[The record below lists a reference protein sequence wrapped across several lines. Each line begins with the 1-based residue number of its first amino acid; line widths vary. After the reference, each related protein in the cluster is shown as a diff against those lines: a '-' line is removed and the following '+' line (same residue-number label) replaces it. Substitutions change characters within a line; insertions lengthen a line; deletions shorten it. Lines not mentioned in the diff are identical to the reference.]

1 MSLAER
7 ALAAGIS
14 FTLTDEQRALRELAH
29 EFAEK
34 EIRPKAAEY
43 DRRSTHPADII
54 AKAHEL
60 GLMNLHIPPEYGGPG
75 LGALDG
81 CLVDEELCW
90 GCSGIGTAIM
100 ANGLAAGP
108 LIVAGSEEQKRR
120 WLPGLATGEVQTASA
135 GTEPEAGSDAANIQ
149 TRAVREDGYYLVN
162 GTKAFCTF
170 ADVADVLFTYVRTDD
185 AVPKHRGISLLLVE
199 KPRGESFIP
208 PYLTGK
214 RIRTLGY
221 RGMNTYLLYFNGL
234 KVPAENLVGEEGKG
248 FYYLMQGYE
257 VARIQ
262 FAFRA
267 TGLARAA
274 YEAALKYAQDRVQ
287 FGRPIAQ
294 FQAIRFKL
302 ADMVTEIEAAR
313 QLAFY
318 AAERFDRGERC
329 DLEAGMAKLFAT
341 EVAVR
346 AARESLQIHGGVG
359 YTMELPVQRY
369 LRDALLLPIGEGT
382 NEIQREVI
390 ARRILGER

>member
-1 MSLAER
+1 MPIA
-7 ALAAGIS
+7 
-14 FTLTDEQRALRELAH
+14 DELDQREAPIPDHIL
-29 EFAEK
+29 K
-34 EIRPKAAEY
+34 KMG
-43 DRRSTHPADII
+43 
-54 AKAHEL
+54 EL
-60 GLMNLHIPPEYGGPG
+60 GFFGLLVPEVYGGLG
-75 LGALDG
+75 LGMVAVG
-81 CLVDEELCW
+81 LVTEELSRAWLSVGSVIARNILC
-90 GCSGIGTAIM
+90 GFI
-100 ANGLAAGP
+100 LER
-108 LIVAGSEEQKRR
+108 AGSEEQKRR
-120 WLPGLATGEVQTASA
+120 WLPSMAAGEVQTASA

-149 TRAVREDGYYLVN
+149 TRAVREDGYYVVT

-170 ADVADVLFTYVRTDD
+170 ADAADLLFTYVRTDE

-199 KPRGESFIP
+199 KPRGEAFLP
-208 PYLTGK
+208 PHLTGK

-221 RGMNTYLLYFNGL
+221 RGMNTYLLYFDGL
-234 KVPAENLVGEEGKG
+234 RVPAGNLVGEEGKG

-257 VARIQ
+257 AARIQ

-274 YEAALKYAQDRVQ
+274 YEAALRYAQERVQ

-302 ADMVTEIEAAR
+302 ADMATEIEAAR

-359 YTMELPVQRY
+359 YTMDLPVQRY
-369 LRDALLLPIGEGT
+369 LRDAFLLPIGEGT

>member
-1 MSLAER
+1 MVAFSEEQLRIQEMARRFAER
-7 ALAAGIS
+7 EVAPIA
-14 FTLTDEQRALRELAH
+14 DELDQREANIPDELLQRMGDLGFFGLLVP
-29 EFAEK
+29 E
-34 EIRPKAAEY
+34 EY
-43 DRRSTHPADII
+43 D
-54 AKAHEL
+54 
-60 GLMNLHIPPEYGGPG
+60 
-75 LGALDG
+75 
-81 CLVDEELCW
+81 
-90 GCSGIGTAIM
+90 
-100 ANGLAAGP
+100 GLAAGMVTVG
-108 LIVAGSEEQKRR
+108 LVTEELSRAWLSVGSVIARNILCGFILERAGSEEQKRR
-120 WLPGLATGEVQTASA
+120 WLPGMASGRIQSATA
-135 GTEPEAGSDAANIQ
+135 GTEPEAGSDAANVQ
-149 TRAVREDGYYLVN
+149 TRAQREDGHYLVS

-170 ADVADVLFTYVRTDD
+170 ADVADVLFVYVRTSDE
-185 AVPKHRGISLLLVE
+185 VPKHRGISLLLVE
-199 KPRGESFIP
+199 KPRGSEFLP
-208 PYLTGK
+208 PHLRGS

-221 RGMNTYLLYFNGL
+221 RGMSTFLLYFDRL
-234 KVPAENLVGEEGKG
+234 PVPAANLVGEEGRG

-267 TGLARAA
+267 TGVARAA
-274 YEAALKYAQDRVQ
+274 YEAALRYAQERMQ

-302 ADMVTEIEAAR
+302 ADMATELEAAR

-318 AAERFDRGERC
+318 AARRFDEGNRC

-346 AARESLQIHGGVG
+346 AARECLQIHGGVG
-359 YTMELPVQRY
+359 YTLDLPVQRY

>member
-1 MSLAER
+1 MVMLRDEHVRIQQLAR
-7 ALAAGIS
+7 
-14 FTLTDEQRALRELAH
+14 R
-29 EFAEK
+29 FAEQ
-34 EIRPKAAEY
+34 EVMPI
-43 DRRSTHPADII
+43 ADELDQREAPIPDHI
-54 AKAHEL
+54 LKKMGEL
-60 GLMNLHIPPEYGGPG
+60 GFFGLLVPEVYGGLG
-75 LGALDG
+75 LGMVAVG
-81 CLVDEELCW
+81 LVTEELSRAWLSVGSVIARNILC
-90 GCSGIGTAIM
+90 GFI
-100 ANGLAAGP
+100 LER
-108 LIVAGSEEQKRR
+108 AGSEEQKRR
-120 WLPGLATGEVQTASA
+120 WLPSMAAGEVQTASA

-149 TRAVREDGYYLVN
+149 TRAVREDGYYVVT

-170 ADVADVLFTYVRTDD
+170 ADAADLLFTYVRTDE

-199 KPRGESFIP
+199 KPRGEAFLP
-208 PYLTGK
+208 PHLTGK

-221 RGMNTYLLYFNGL
+221 RGMNTYLLYFDGL
-234 KVPAENLVGEEGKG
+234 RVPAGNLVGEEGKG

-257 VARIQ
+257 AARIQ

-274 YEAALKYAQDRVQ
+274 YEAALRYAQERVQ

-302 ADMVTEIEAAR
+302 ADMATEIEAAR

-359 YTMELPVQRY
+359 YTMDLPVQRY
-369 LRDALLLPIGEGT
+369 LRDAFLLPIGEGT

>member
-1 MSLAER
+1 MVMLRDEHLRIQQLAR
-7 ALAAGIS
+7 
-14 FTLTDEQRALRELAH
+14 R
-29 EFAEK
+29 FAEQ
-34 EIRPKAAEY
+34 EIMPIADELDQREA
-43 DRRSTHPADII
+43 TIPAQNL
-54 AKAHEL
+54 KKMGEL
-60 GLMNLHIPPEYGGPG
+60 GFFGLLISEAYGGLG
-75 LGALDG
+75 LGMVAVG
-81 CLVDEELCW
+81 LVTEELSRAWLSVGSVIARNIFC
-90 GCSGIGTAIM
+90 GFILERT
-100 ANGLAAGP
+100 
-108 LIVAGSEEQKRR
+108 GSEEQKRR

>member
-1 MSLAER
+1 M
-7 ALAAGIS
+7 AA
-14 FTLTDEQRALRELAH
+14 
-29 EFAEK
+29 
-34 EIRPKAAEY
+34 
-43 DRRSTHPADII
+43 
-54 AKAHEL
+54 
-60 GLMNLHIPPEYGGPG
+60 
-75 LGALDG
+75 
-81 CLVDEELCW
+81 
-90 GCSGIGTAIM
+90 
-100 ANGLAAGP
+100 
-108 LIVAGSEEQKRR
+108 
-120 WLPGLATGEVQTASA
+120 GEVQTASA

-149 TRAVREDGYYLVN
+149 TRAVREDGYYVVT

-170 ADVADVLFTYVRTDD
+170 ADAADLLFTYVRTDE

-199 KPRGESFIP
+199 KPRGEAFLP
-208 PYLTGK
+208 PHLTGK

-221 RGMNTYLLYFNGL
+221 RGMNTYLLYFDGL
-234 KVPAENLVGEEGKG
+234 RVPAGNLVGEEGKG

-257 VARIQ
+257 AARIQ

-274 YEAALKYAQDRVQ
+274 YEAALRYAQERVQ

-302 ADMVTEIEAAR
+302 ADMATEIEAAR

-359 YTMELPVQRY
+359 YTMDLPVQRY
-369 LRDALLLPIGEGT
+369 LRDAFLLPIGEGT

>member
-1 MSLAER
+1 MVMLRDEHLRIQQLAR
-7 ALAAGIS
+7 
-14 FTLTDEQRALRELAH
+14 R
-29 EFAEK
+29 FAEQ
-34 EIRPKAAEY
+34 EIMPIADELDQREA
-43 DRRSTHPADII
+43 TIPAQNL
-54 AKAHEL
+54 KKMGEL
-60 GLMNLHIPPEYGGPG
+60 GFFGLLISEAYGGLG
-75 LGALDG
+75 LGMVAVG
-81 CLVDEELCW
+81 LVTEELSRAWLSVGSVIARNIFC
-90 GCSGIGTAIM
+90 GFILERTGSG
-100 ANGLAAGP
+100 
-108 LIVAGSEEQKRR
+108 EQKRR